1 MRTFR
6 ILVVGHFDL
15 RLLQL
20 KSLWNSVISDSHDP
34 ERLQI
39 QTISR
44 KVRDGILERGEV
56 NIEESGKFG
65 RIRLHGLRQPVDTSR
80 SVANVKIVK
89 INCAYLG

>member
-1 MRTFR
+1 M
-6 ILVVGHFDL
+6 VGHFDL

-20 KSLWNSVISDSHDP
+20 TSLWNSVISDSHDP

-56 NIEESGKFG
+56 NIEES
-65 RIRLHGLRQPVDTSR
+65 
-80 SVANVKIVK
+80 
-89 INCAYLG
+89 